1 MNLFVNG
8 GHLLLCCSRYA
19 DSVVN
24 SFPDDGLRKLF
35 LQMLYQLLLTGQW
48 PFKRRKMVMTGPHD
62 SGKSTWLEPI
72 LAVIDRRHLATCTE
86 EKKFSCQMINNQ
98 TQLIWLDEWIAGE

>member
-1 MNLFVNG
+1 
-8 GHLLLCCSRYA
+8 
-19 DSVVN
+19 
-24 SFPDDGLRKLF
+24 
-35 LQMLYQLLLTGQW
+35 
-48 PFKRRKMVMTGPHD
+48 MTGPHD

-86 EKKFSCQMINNQ
+86 EKKFSCQMIDNQ